1 VLWPQPAI
9 PPIAIAMMPAARPTA
24 VARIGLSLPSDFGA
38 LPCAERP
45 VLFRDIADSDMSRD
59 IADT

>member
-1 VLWPQPAI
+1 V
-9 PPIAIAMMPAARPTA
+9 
-24 VARIGLSLPSDFGA
+24 IGSA
-38 LPCAERP
+38 QRN